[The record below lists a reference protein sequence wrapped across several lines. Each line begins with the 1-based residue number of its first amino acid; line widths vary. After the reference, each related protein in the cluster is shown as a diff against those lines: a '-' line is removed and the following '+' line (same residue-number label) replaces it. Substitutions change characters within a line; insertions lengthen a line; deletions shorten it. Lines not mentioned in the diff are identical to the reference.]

1 MNRHFRDA
9 RYYLTR
15 AGEHLNAGV
24 REELE
29 PVETTVR
36 EYVGEDAEEVEPE
49 TRIERLQAELA
60 SFEQRAEGEARE
72 AFETA
77 RERLDDVRER
87 RREEPPST

>member
-1 MNRHFRDA
+1 MNRQFRDA

-15 AGEHLNAGV
+15 GGEHLVAGV
-24 REELE
+24 REELA
-29 PVETTVR
+29 PVETKVR
-36 EYVGEDAEEVEPE
+36 EYVGEEEVEPE

-77 RERLDDVRER
+77 RTRLDDVRER
-87 RREEPPST
+87 RREEPPSA